1 MSQPQTICILEIF
14 KDFFGCK
21 NVLVATHQSSQNF
34 QRLFLL
40 QNCLSRKS
48 AISWK
53 HSKIFS
59 PAKFSQPQISDILET
74 FKDFSACKN
83 VLAANHLYPGIFQR
97 LFRLQN
103 CLSRKSAIYWKHSKS
118 FPPSKLSQQQ
128 PINILKSFKD
138 FFACKIVLAAN
149 HRYPGN
155 IQRFF
160 RLQSCLSR
168 KSSISWKY
176 SKISSP
182 ANLSQPQIIDIL
194 EIFKDFFACKNV
206 LAANHLY
213 PGNIQRLFRL
223 QKCLSS
229 NPSKFSKFSKT
240 LPPAK
245 LSQPQISDILETFE
259 DFFACKIFVAA
270 NQRYPGNIQRFFRL
284 QKCLSRKPSVSWNFS
299 KTFSP
304 AKLSQPQISDILE
317 TFKEFSA
324 FKIVLAATHQY
335 SEKFQRLFCLQNCLS
350 RKSSI
355 SWKYSKIF
363 SAAKLSQPQII
374 YILEIFKDFFAC
386 KLVLAANHRY
396 PGNIQRLFR
405 LQKCLSRKP
414 SVSWKYSKTF
424 SAAKMSQQ
432 QPIKVLKIF
441 KDSSSCKIVLAANQR
456 YTGNIQ
462 RVFRLQ
468 KCLSR
473 KPSVSWNFS
482 KTFLPAKLSQAQI
495 IYILE
500 KFKDF
505 FACTVVLAANHRYP
519 GNIQRFFRL
528 HSCPRRKSSISWE
541 SSKTFSPAKNS
552 QQQPIIIL
560 KKFKDLFACKIVL
573 AANHRYPGNIQRFFR
588 LQSCLSRKSSI
599 SWKYSKISSPAN
611 LSQPQIIDI
620 LEIFKDFFACKNVL
634 AANHLYPGNIQRL
647 FRLQKCLSSNPSK
660 FSKFSKTLPP
670 AKLSQPQISD
680 ILEIFKDFFACK
692 NVLAANHLY
701 PGNIQRLF
709 RLQKCLSSNPS
720 KFSKFSK
727 TLPPAKLSQ
736 PQISDIL
743 ETFEDFFACKIFVAA
758 NQRYPGNIQR
768 FFRLQKCLS
777 RKPSVS
783 WNFSKT
789 FSPAKLSQPQIIYIL
804 EIFKDFFACKLV
816 LAANHRYPGNIQ
828 RLFRLQKCLSRKPSV
843 SWKYSKTFSAAKMSQ
858 QQPIK
863 VLKIF
868 KDSSACKIVLAANQ
882 RYPGNIQRLF
892 RLQKCLSRKPSVSW
906 KYSKTFSAAKMSQQ
920 QPIKVLKS
928 FKDSSSCK
936 IVLAANQRYPGNIRR
951 FFRLQNFR
959 SRKSAISW
967 KHSKIFP
974 PAKMS
979 QPQTIC
985 ILEFFKDFFACKVV
999 LAANHLYPG
1008 NIQRFLRLQTCLS
1021 RKSSISWKYSKTFSP
1036 AKMSQP
1042 QTICILEIFKDFF
1055 GCKNVLVATHQ
1066 SSQNFQR
1073 LFRLQNCLS
1082 RKSAISWKYSKTFS
1096 PAKMSQPQTICIL
1109 EIFKDFFGC
1118 KIVSAANQ
1126 RYTGNIQRVFRLQNC
1141 LSSNPS
1147 IF

>member
-1 MSQPQTICILEIF
+1 MSWKYSKTFSPPKCLSRKPSVSWKYSKTFSAAKMSQQQPIKVLKIF
-14 KDFFGCK
+14 KDSSACKIVLAANQRYPGNIRRFFR
-21 NVLVATHQSSQNF
+21 LQNF
-34 QRLFLL
+34 R
-40 QNCLSRKS
+40 SRKS

-53 HSKIFS
+53 HSKISS
-59 PAKFSQPQISDILET
+59 PANLSQPQIIDILEI
-74 FKDFSACKN
+74 FKDFFACKN
-83 VLAANHLYPGIFQR
+83 VLAANHLYPGNIQR
-97 LFRLQN
+97 LFRLQK
-103 CLSRKSAIYWKHSKS
+103 CLSRKPSVSWKYSKTFSAAKM
-118 FPPSKLSQQQ
+118 SQQQ
-128 PINILKSFKD
+128 PIKVLKIFKD
-138 FFACKIVLAAN
+138 SSACKIVLAAN
-149 HRYPGN
+149 QRYPGN
-155 IQRFF
+155 IRRFF
-160 RLQSCLSR
+160 RLQNFRSR
-168 KSSISWKY
+168 KSAISWKH

-355 SWKYSKIF
+355 SWKYSKTF
-363 SAAKLSQPQII
+363 SPAKMSQPQTIC
-374 YILEIFKDFFAC
+374 ILEIFKDFFGCKNVLAANHLYPGNIQRLFRLQKCLSSNPSKFSKFSKTLPPAKLSQPQISDILETFEDFFAC
-386 KLVLAANHRY
+386 KIFVAANQRYPGNNQRFLRLQTCLSRKSSISWKYSKTFSPAKMSQPQTICILEIFKDFFGCKNVLVATHQSSQNFQRLFLLQNCLSRKSAISWKHSKIFSPAKFSQPQISDILETFKDFSACKNVLAANHLYPGIFQRLFRLQNCLSRKSAIYWKHPKSFPPSKLSQQQPINILKSFKDFFACKIVLAANHRYPGNIQRLFRLQKCLSRKPSVSWKYSKTYSAAKMSQQQPIKVLKIFKDSSACKIVLAANQRYPGNIRRFSRLQNFRSRKSAISWKHSKISSPANLSQPQIIDILEIFKDFFTCKNVLAANHLY

-441 KDSSSCKIVLAANQR
+441 KDSSACKIVLAANQR
-456 YTGNIQ
+456 Y
-462 RVFRLQ
+462 
-468 KCLSR
+468 
-473 KPSVSWNFS
+473 
-482 KTFLPAKLSQAQI
+482 
-495 IYILE
+495 
-500 KFKDF
+500 
-505 FACTVVLAANHRYP
+505 P
-519 GNIQRFFRL
+519 GNIR
-528 HSCPRRKSSISWE
+528 
-541 SSKTFSPAKNS
+541 
-552 QQQPIIIL
+552 
-560 KKFKDLFACKIVL
+560 
-573 AANHRYPGNIQRFFR
+573 RFFR
-588 LQSCLSRKSSI
+588 LQNFRSRKSAI
-599 SWKYSKISSPAN
+599 SWKHSKTSSPAN
-611 LSQPQIIDI
+611 LSQPQII
-620 LEIFKDFFACKNVL
+620 
-634 AANHLYPGNIQRL
+634 
-647 FRLQKCLSSNPSK
+647 
-660 FSKFSKTLPP
+660 
-670 AKLSQPQISD
+670 D

-789 FSPAKLSQPQIIYIL
+789 FSPAKLSQPQIIDIL
-804 EIFKDFFACKLV
+804 EIYKDLFACKKF
-816 LAANHRYPGNIQ
+816 LAATHHYSEKIQ
-828 RLFRLQKCLSRKPSV
+828 RPFRLQNCLSRKSSI
-843 SWKYSKTFSAAKMSQ
+843 SWKY
-858 QQPIK
+858 
-863 VLKIF
+863 
-868 KDSSACKIVLAANQ
+868 
-882 RYPGNIQRLF
+882 
-892 RLQKCLSRKPSVSW
+892 
-906 KYSKTFSAAKMSQQ
+906 
-920 QPIKVLKS
+920 
-928 FKDSSSCK
+928 
-936 IVLAANQRYPGNIRR
+936 
-951 FFRLQNFR
+951 
-959 SRKSAISW
+959 
-967 KHSKIFP
+967 SKIFP

-985 ILEFFKDFFACKVV
+985 ILEFFKDFFA
-999 LAANHLYPG
+999 
-1008 NIQRFLRLQTCLS
+1008 
-1021 RKSSISWKYSKTFSP
+1021 
-1036 AKMSQP
+1036 
-1042 QTICILEIFKDFF
+1042 
-1055 GCKNVLVATHQ
+1055 
-1066 SSQNFQR
+1066 
-1073 LFRLQNCLS
+1073 
-1082 RKSAISWKYSKTFS
+1082 
-1096 PAKMSQPQTICIL
+1096 
-1109 EIFKDFFGC
+1109 C

>member
-213 PGNIQRLFRL
+213 PGIIQRLFRL

-245 LSQPQISDILETFE
+245 LSQPQISDILETFKE
-259 DFFACKIFVAA
+259 FSACKNVLAA
-270 NQRYPGNIQRFFRL
+270 NHLYPGIFQRLFCL
-284 QKCLSRKPSVSWNFS
+284 QNCLRRKSSISWKNS

-304 AKLSQPQISDILE
+304 AQLSSPQIIDSLE
-317 TFKEFSA
+317 IYKDLFACKKF
-324 FKIVLAATHQY
+324 LAATHHY
-335 SEKFQRLFCLQNCLS
+335 SEKIQRPFRLQNCLS

-396 PGNIQRLFR
+396 PGNIQR
-405 LQKCLSRKP
+405 
-414 SVSWKYSKTF
+414 
-424 SAAKMSQQ
+424 
-432 QPIKVLKIF
+432 
-441 KDSSSCKIVLAANQR
+441 
-456 YTGNIQ
+456 
-462 RVFRLQ
+462 
-468 KCLSR
+468 
-473 KPSVSWNFS
+473 
-482 KTFLPAKLSQAQI
+482 
-495 IYILE
+495 
-500 KFKDF
+500 
-505 FACTVVLAANHRYP
+505 
-519 GNIQRFFRL
+519 
-528 HSCPRRKSSISWE
+528 
-541 SSKTFSPAKNS
+541 
-552 QQQPIIIL
+552 
-560 KKFKDLFACKIVL
+560 
-573 AANHRYPGNIQRFFR
+573 FFR

-599 SWKYSKISSPAN
+599 SWKNSKISSPAN

-660 FSKFSKTLPP
+660 FSKFAKTLPP
-670 AKLSQPQISD
+670 AKLSQPQISDILETFKNFSACKNVLAANHLYPGIFQRLFCLQNCLRRKSSISWKNSKTFSPAQLSSPQIIDSLEIYKDLFACKKFLAATHHYSEKIQRPFRLQNCLSRKSSISWKYSKIFSAAKLSQPQIIYILEIFKDFFACKLVLAANHRYPGNIQRFFRLQSCLSRKSSISWKCSKISSPANLSQPQIID

-720 KFSKFSK
+720 KFSKFAK

-743 ETFEDFFACKIFVAA
+743 ETFK
-758 NQRYPGNIQR
+758 
-768 FFRLQKCLS
+768 
-777 RKPSVS
+777 
-783 WNFSKT
+783 NF
-789 FSPAKLSQPQIIYIL
+789 
-804 EIFKDFFACKLV
+804 
-816 LAANHRYPGNIQ
+816 
-828 RLFRLQKCLSRKPSV
+828 
-843 SWKYSKTFSAAKMSQ
+843 
-858 QQPIK
+858 
-863 VLKIF
+863 
-868 KDSSACKIVLAANQ
+868 SACKN
-882 RYPGNIQRLF
+882 
-892 RLQKCLSRKPSVSW
+892 
-906 KYSKTFSAAKMSQQ
+906 
-920 QPIKVLKS
+920 
-928 FKDSSSCK
+928 
-936 IVLAANQRYPGNIRR
+936 
-951 FFRLQNFR
+951 
-959 SRKSAISW
+959 
-967 KHSKIFP
+967 
-974 PAKMS
+974 
-979 QPQTIC
+979 
-985 ILEFFKDFFACKVV
+985 V

-1008 NIQRFLRLQTCLS
+1008 I
-1021 RKSSISWKYSKTFSP
+1021 
-1036 AKMSQP
+1036 
-1042 QTICILEIFKDFF
+1042 
-1055 GCKNVLVATHQ
+1055 
-1066 SSQNFQR
+1066 FQR

-1082 RKSAISWKYSKTFS
+1082 RKSAIYWKHSKSFPPS
-1096 PAKMSQPQTICIL
+1096 KLSQQQPINIL
-1109 EIFKDFFGC
+1109 KSFKDFFAC
-1118 KIVSAANQ
+1118 KIVLAANHRYPGNLQ
-1126 RYTGNIQRVFRLQNC
+1126 RPFRLQKI

-1147 IF
+1147 LF

>member
-40 QNCLSRKS
+40 QNCLSRKSAISWKYSKIFSPAKLSQPQIIYILEIFKDFFACKLVLAANHRYPGNIQRFFRLQSCLSRKPSISWKYSKTFSPAKMSQPQTICILEIFKDFFGCKNVLVATHQSSQSFQRLFLLQICLSRKS

-103 CLSRKSAIYWKHSKS
+103 CLRKSAIYWKHSKS

-284 QKCLSRKPSVSWNFS
+284 QKCLSRKSSISWKNS

-304 AKLSQPQISDILE
+304 AHLSSPQIIDILE
-317 TFKEFSA
+317 IYKDLFACKKF
-324 FKIVLAATHQY
+324 LASTHHY
-335 SEKFQRLFCLQNCLS
+335 SEKIQRPFRLQNCLS

-441 KDSSSCKIVLAANQR
+441 KDSS
-456 YTGNIQ
+456 
-462 RVFRLQ
+462 
-468 KCLSR
+468 
-473 KPSVSWNFS
+473 
-482 KTFLPAKLSQAQI
+482 
-495 IYILE
+495 
-500 KFKDF
+500 
-505 FACTVVLAANHRYP
+505 
-519 GNIQRFFRL
+519 
-528 HSCPRRKSSISWE
+528 
-541 SSKTFSPAKNS
+541 
-552 QQQPIIIL
+552 
-560 KKFKDLFACKIVL
+560 ACKIVL
-573 AANHRYPGNIQRFFR
+573 
-588 LQSCLSRKSSI
+588 
-599 SWKYSKISSPAN
+599 
-611 LSQPQIIDI
+611 
-620 LEIFKDFFACKNVL
+620 
-634 AANHLYPGNIQRL
+634 
-647 FRLQKCLSSNPSK
+647 
-660 FSKFSKTLPP
+660 
-670 AKLSQPQISD
+670 
-680 ILEIFKDFFACK
+680 
-692 NVLAANHLY
+692 
-701 PGNIQRLF
+701 
-709 RLQKCLSSNPS
+709 
-720 KFSKFSK
+720 
-727 TLPPAKLSQ
+727 
-736 PQISDIL
+736 
-743 ETFEDFFACKIFVAA
+743 AA

-768 FFRLQKCLS
+768 F
-777 RKPSVS
+777 
-783 WNFSKT
+783 
-789 FSPAKLSQPQIIYIL
+789 
-804 EIFKDFFACKLV
+804 
-816 LAANHRYPGNIQ
+816 
-828 RLFRLQKCLSRKPSV
+828 FRLQKCLSRKPSV

-868 KDSSACKIVLAANQ
+868 N
-882 RYPGNIQRLF
+882 
-892 RLQKCLSRKPSVSW
+892 
-906 KYSKTFSAAKMSQQ
+906 
-920 QPIKVLKS
+920 
-928 FKDSSSCK
+928 DSSSCK

-1082 RKSAISWKYSKTFS
+1082 RKSAISWKYSKIFS

-1118 KIVSAANQ
+1118 KNVLVATHQSSQNFQRLFLLQNCLSRKSAISWKHSKIFSPAKFSQPQISDILETFKDFSACKNVLAANHLYPGIFQ
-1126 RYTGNIQRVFRLQNC
+1126 RLFRLQNC
-1141 LSSNPS
+1141 LSRKSAIYWKHSKSFPP
-1147 IF
+1147 

>member
-97 LFRLQN
+97 LFCLQN
-103 CLSRKSAIYWKHSKS
+103 CLR
-118 FPPSKLSQQQ
+118 
-128 PINILKSFKD
+128 
-138 FFACKIVLAAN
+138 
-149 HRYPGN
+149 
-155 IQRFF
+155 
-160 RLQSCLSR
+160 R
-168 KSSISWKY
+168 KSSISWKN
-176 SKISSP
+176 SKTFSP
-182 ANLSQPQIIDIL
+182 AQLSSPQIIDIL
-194 EIFKDFFACKNV
+194 EIFKDLFACKKFLAATHHYSEKIQRPFRLQNCLSRKSSISLKYSKIFSAAKLSQPQIIYILEIFKDFFACKLV
-206 LAANHLY
+206 LAANHRY

-270 NQRYPGNIQRFFRL
+270 NQRYPGNIQRFFCL

-317 TFKEFSA
+317 TFKKFSA

-414 SVSWKYSKTF
+414 SVSWKNSKTF
-424 SAAKMSQQ
+424 SAAKLSQQ

-441 KDSSSCKIVLAANQR
+441 KDSSACKIVLAANQR
-456 YTGNIQ
+456 Y
-462 RVFRLQ
+462 
-468 KCLSR
+468 
-473 KPSVSWNFS
+473 
-482 KTFLPAKLSQAQI
+482 
-495 IYILE
+495 
-500 KFKDF
+500 
-505 FACTVVLAANHRYP
+505 P
-519 GNIQRFFRL
+519 GNIR
-528 HSCPRRKSSISWE
+528 
-541 SSKTFSPAKNS
+541 
-552 QQQPIIIL
+552 
-560 KKFKDLFACKIVL
+560 
-573 AANHRYPGNIQRFFR
+573 RFFR
-588 LQSCLSRKSSI
+588 LQNFRSHKSAI
-599 SWKYSKISSPAN
+599 SWKHSKISSPAN

-680 ILEIFKDFFACK
+680 ILE
-692 NVLAANHLY
+692 
-701 PGNIQRLF
+701 
-709 RLQKCLSSNPS
+709 
-720 KFSKFSK
+720 
-727 TLPPAKLSQ
+727 
-736 PQISDIL
+736 
-743 ETFEDFFACKIFVAA
+743 TFEDFFACKIFVVA

-789 FSPAKLSQPQIIYIL
+789 FLPAKLSQAQIIYIL
-804 EIFKDFFACKLV
+804 EKFKDFFACTVV
-816 LAANHRYPGNIQ
+816 LAANHRYPRNLQ
-828 RLFRLQKCLSRKPSV
+828 RPFRLQK
-843 SWKYSKTFSAAKMSQ
+843 
-858 QQPIK
+858 I
-863 VLKIF
+863 
-868 KDSSACKIVLAANQ
+868 
-882 RYPGNIQRLF
+882 
-892 RLQKCLSRKPSVSW
+892 
-906 KYSKTFSAAKMSQQ
+906 
-920 QPIKVLKS
+920 
-928 FKDSSSCK
+928 
-936 IVLAANQRYPGNIRR
+936 
-951 FFRLQNFR
+951 
-959 SRKSAISW
+959 
-967 KHSKIFP
+967 
-974 PAKMS
+974 
-979 QPQTIC
+979 
-985 ILEFFKDFFACKVV
+985 
-999 LAANHLYPG
+999 
-1008 NIQRFLRLQTCLS
+1008 
-1021 RKSSISWKYSKTFSP
+1021 
-1036 AKMSQP
+1036 
-1042 QTICILEIFKDFF
+1042 
-1055 GCKNVLVATHQ
+1055 
-1066 SSQNFQR
+1066 
-1073 LFRLQNCLS
+1073 
-1082 RKSAISWKYSKTFS
+1082 
-1096 PAKMSQPQTICIL
+1096 
-1109 EIFKDFFGC
+1109 
-1118 KIVSAANQ
+1118 
-1126 RYTGNIQRVFRLQNC
+1126 

-1147 IF
+1147 LF

>member
-97 LFRLQN
+97 LFCLQNCLRRKSSISWKNSKTFSPAQLSSPQIIDILEIYKDLFACKKFLAATHHYSEKIQRPFRLQN
-103 CLSRKSAIYWKHSKS
+103 CLSRKSSISWKYSKIFSAAKLSQPQIIYILEIFKDFFACKLVLAANHRYPGNIQRLFRLQKCLSRKPSVSWKYSKTFS
-118 FPPSKLSQQQ
+118 AAKMSQQQ
-128 PINILKSFKD
+128 PIKVLKIFKDSSSCKIVLAANQRYPGNIRRFFRLQNFRSRKSAISWKHSKIFPPAKMSQPQTICILEFFKD
-138 FFACKIVLAAN
+138 FFACKIVLGANHLYPGKIQRLFRLHSCPRRKSSISWKSTKTFSPAKNSQQQPIIILKKFKDLFACKIVSAAN

-270 NQRYPGNIQRFFRL
+270 NQRYPGNIQRFLRL
-284 QKCLSRKPSVSWNFS
+284 QTCLSRKSSISWKYS

-304 AKLSQPQISDILE
+304 AKMSQPQTICILEIFKDFFGCKNVLVATHQSSQNFQRLFLLQNCLSRKSAISWKHSKIFSPAKFSQPQISDILE
-317 TFKEFSA
+317 TFKDFSA
-324 FKIVLAATHQY
+324 CKNVLAANHLY
-335 SEKFQRLFCLQNCLS
+335 PGIFQRLFCLQNCLRRKSSISWKNSKTFSPAQLSSPQIIDILEIFKDLFACKKFLAATHHYSEKIQRPFRLQNCLS

-424 SAAKMSQQ
+424 SAAKMSQ
-432 QPIKVLKIF
+432 
-441 KDSSSCKIVLAANQR
+441 
-456 YTGNIQ
+456 
-462 RVFRLQ
+462 
-468 KCLSR
+468 
-473 KPSVSWNFS
+473 
-482 KTFLPAKLSQAQI
+482 
-495 IYILE
+495 
-500 KFKDF
+500 
-505 FACTVVLAANHRYP
+505 
-519 GNIQRFFRL
+519 
-528 HSCPRRKSSISWE
+528 
-541 SSKTFSPAKNS
+541 
-552 QQQPIIIL
+552 
-560 KKFKDLFACKIVL
+560 
-573 AANHRYPGNIQRFFR
+573 
-588 LQSCLSRKSSI
+588 
-599 SWKYSKISSPAN
+599 
-611 LSQPQIIDI
+611 PQTICI
-620 LEIFKDFFACKNVL
+620 LEIFKD
-634 AANHLYPGNIQRL
+634 
-647 FRLQKCLSSNPSK
+647 
-660 FSKFSKTLPP
+660 
-670 AKLSQPQISD
+670 
-680 ILEIFKDFFACK
+680 
-692 NVLAANHLY
+692 
-701 PGNIQRLF
+701 
-709 RLQKCLSSNPS
+709 
-720 KFSKFSK
+720 
-727 TLPPAKLSQ
+727 
-736 PQISDIL
+736 
-743 ETFEDFFACKIFVAA
+743 
-758 NQRYPGNIQR
+758 
-768 FFRLQKCLS
+768 
-777 RKPSVS
+777 
-783 WNFSKT
+783 
-789 FSPAKLSQPQIIYIL
+789 
-804 EIFKDFFACKLV
+804 
-816 LAANHRYPGNIQ
+816 
-828 RLFRLQKCLSRKPSV
+828 
-843 SWKYSKTFSAAKMSQ
+843 
-858 QQPIK
+858 
-863 VLKIF
+863 
-868 KDSSACKIVLAANQ
+868 SSA
-882 RYPGNIQRLF
+882 
-892 RLQKCLSRKPSVSW
+892 
-906 KYSKTFSAAKMSQQ
+906 
-920 QPIKVLKS
+920 
-928 FKDSSSCK
+928 CK

-985 ILEFFKDFFACKVV
+985 ILEFFKDFFACK
-999 LAANHLYPG
+999 
-1008 NIQRFLRLQTCLS
+1008 
-1021 RKSSISWKYSKTFSP
+1021 
-1036 AKMSQP
+1036 
-1042 QTICILEIFKDFF
+1042 
-1055 GCKNVLVATHQ
+1055 
-1066 SSQNFQR
+1066 
-1073 LFRLQNCLS
+1073 
-1082 RKSAISWKYSKTFS
+1082 
-1096 PAKMSQPQTICIL
+1096 
-1109 EIFKDFFGC
+1109 
-1118 KIVSAANQ
+1118 IVSAANQ

>member
-97 LFRLQN
+97 LFCLQNCLRRKSSISWKNSKTFSPAQLSSPQIIDILEIFKDLFAFKKFLAATHHYSEKIQRPFRLQNCLSRKSSISWKYSKIFSAAKLSQPQIIYILEIFKDFFGCKNVLVATHQSSQNFQRLFRLQN
-103 CLSRKSAIYWKHSKS
+103 CLSRKSAISWKHSKIFS
-118 FPPSKLSQQQ
+118 PAKFSQPQ
-128 PINILKSFKD
+128 ISDILETFKD
-138 FFACKIVLAAN
+138 FFACKLVLAAN

-155 IQRFF
+155 IQRLFRLHSCPRRKSSISWKSSKTFSPAKNSQQQPIIILKKFKDLFACKIVLAANRRYPGNIQRLF

-270 NQRYPGNIQRFFRL
+270 NQRYPGNIQRFLRL
-284 QKCLSRKPSVSWNFS
+284 Q
-299 KTFSP
+299 T
-304 AKLSQPQISDILE
+304 
-317 TFKEFSA
+317 
-324 FKIVLAATHQY
+324 
-335 SEKFQRLFCLQNCLS
+335 CLS

-355 SWKYSKIF
+355 SWKYSKTFSPAKMSQPQTICILEIFKDFFGCKNVLVATHQSSQNFQRLFRLQNCLSRKSAISWKHSKIF
-363 SAAKLSQPQII
+363 SPAKFSQPQISD
-374 YILEIFKDFFAC
+374 ILETFKDFFAC

-456 YTGNIQ
+456 Y
-462 RVFRLQ
+462 
-468 KCLSR
+468 
-473 KPSVSWNFS
+473 
-482 KTFLPAKLSQAQI
+482 
-495 IYILE
+495 
-500 KFKDF
+500 
-505 FACTVVLAANHRYP
+505 
-519 GNIQRFFRL
+519 
-528 HSCPRRKSSISWE
+528 
-541 SSKTFSPAKNS
+541 
-552 QQQPIIIL
+552 
-560 KKFKDLFACKIVL
+560 
-573 AANHRYPGNIQRFFR
+573 PGNIQRFFR

-620 LEIFKDFFACKNVL
+620 LEIFKDFFACKKFLAATHHYSEKIQRPFRLQNCLSRKSSISWKYSKIFQAAKLSQPQIIYILEIFKDFFACKLVL
-634 AANHLYPGNIQRL
+634 AANHRYPGNIQRI
-647 FRLQKCLSSNPSK
+647 FRLQKCLSRKPSVSWK
-660 FSKFSKTLPP
+660 YSKTFSAAKMSQQQPIKVLKIFKDSSACKIVLAANQRYPGNIRRFFRLQNFRSRKSAISWKHSKISSP
-670 AKLSQPQISD
+670 ANLSQPQIID

-768 FFRLQKCLS
+768 F
-777 RKPSVS
+777 
-783 WNFSKT
+783 
-789 FSPAKLSQPQIIYIL
+789 
-804 EIFKDFFACKLV
+804 
-816 LAANHRYPGNIQ
+816 
-828 RLFRLQKCLSRKPSV
+828 
-843 SWKYSKTFSAAKMSQ
+843 
-858 QQPIK
+858 
-863 VLKIF
+863 
-868 KDSSACKIVLAANQ
+868 
-882 RYPGNIQRLF
+882 
-892 RLQKCLSRKPSVSW
+892 
-906 KYSKTFSAAKMSQQ
+906 
-920 QPIKVLKS
+920 
-928 FKDSSSCK
+928 
-936 IVLAANQRYPGNIRR
+936 
-951 FFRLQNFR
+951 
-959 SRKSAISW
+959 
-967 KHSKIFP
+967 
-974 PAKMS
+974 
-979 QPQTIC
+979 
-985 ILEFFKDFFACKVV
+985 
-999 LAANHLYPG
+999 
-1008 NIQRFLRLQTCLS
+1008 LRLQTCLS
-1021 RKSSISWKYSKTFSP
+1021 RKSSISWKYSKTFSA
-1036 AKMSQP
+1036 AKLSQP
-1042 QTICILEIFKDFF
+1042 QIFDILEIFQDVF
-1055 GCKNVLVATHQ
+1055 GCKFVLAANHLYPGNIQ
-1066 SSQNFQR
+1066 K
-1073 LFRLQNCLS
+1073 LFRLQNCRS
-1082 RKSAISWKYSKTFS
+1082 RKSAIS
-1096 PAKMSQPQTICIL
+1096 
-1109 EIFKDFFGC
+1109 
-1118 KIVSAANQ
+1118 
-1126 RYTGNIQRVFRLQNC
+1126 
-1141 LSSNPS
+1141 
-1147 IF
+1147 